1 MLKDR
6 CFGYGPRDDS
16 WHYVEDLPAENVR
29 QHCVRHR
36 LTMRRWVKYNYCR
49 PPNFERSE
57 QEHKHKGDE
66 NKSAKYGLTAFKD
79 QITVHLRLHFWKHL
93 SENRAVRELMNGGL
107 PWLPFYG

>member
-1 MLKDR
+1 MGGDTHTPVAQRVSKAT
-6 CFGYGPRDDS
+6 
-16 WHYVEDLPAENVR
+16 DLNS
-29 QHCVRHR
+29 RHFAPVSIH
-36 LTMRRWVKYNYCR
+36 LSYCR
-49 PPNFERSE
+49 PPNFGRSE

-79 QITVHLRLHFWKHL
+79 QITVHLRLYFWKHL